1 MSAFLKTKT
10 IKSGEGSRVIG
21 YVLSQGQNE
30 VVELM
35 EDDVGALEIEDLIAL
50 QDGDRFGL
58 IHSIYTSDRDLTR
71 DQLKHMQFAMRAE
84 YGIPEQAPSMLVRH
98 EKTGRDSTVRSHY
111 HEIIQGRDLR
121 GRVIDTFRSK
131 KRDELVSRMCEVEF
145 GMELV
150 PGKHNDFVYKAAVE
164 RHLEA
169 KYTDAFQTIAHI
181 KAEAKY
187 SSFESKMTERQGFDL
202 HHWTSG
208 LENITR
214 MATPDQPKAFADLV
228 SEFVGAKFR
237 QGDRGQSRL
246 LVTFQGGDI
255 VKNAN
260 KILKIEP
267 QEVASFISQAKEHS
281 NELRKNHEGSRDAVK
296 SSRGGADATRTP
308 TRAEIAQ
315 QNDPGDC
322 GPGNPGRRGAPH
334 PEHSGGASSW
344 NGGGPRDH
352 VALGA
357 ATKSN
362 SSILRSVRDKIEARQ
377 IGRIARDLQPMMDE
391 FRNNSSMYHTST
403 DMAPM
408 PDLADPYLLMKISEM
423 NARQMPRNL

>member
-10 IKSGEGSRVIG
+10 IKSGEGSRVIA
-21 YVLSQGQNE
+21 YVLAQGQNE
-30 VVELM
+30 VVELLE
-35 EDDVGALEIEDLIAL
+35 EDLGALELEDLIAL
-50 QDGDRFGL
+50 QDGNRFGL
-58 IHSIYTSDRDLTR
+58 IHVIYTSDGDLTR
-71 DQLKHMQFAMRAE
+71 DQLLHMQSAMRAE

-98 EKTGRDSTVRSHY
+98 EKTGRDGTIRSHY
-111 HEIIQGRDLR
+111 HEVTQGRDLR
-121 GRVIDTFRSK
+121 GTVIDTFRSK
-131 KRDELVSRMCEVEF
+131 KRDELVSRMCEVDF
-145 GMELV
+145 RMDLV
-150 PGKHNDFVYKAAVE
+150 PGKHNDFVYKASVD

-169 KYTDAFQTIAHI
+169 KYVEAFQAIAHI
-181 KAEAKY
+181 KAKARY
-187 SSFESKMTERQGFDL
+187 SSVEGKAAERKNFDL

-208 LENITR
+208 LENVER
-214 MATPDQPKAFADLV
+214 MSAADQPKAFADLV
-228 SEFVGAKFR
+228 NRFEGAKFR
-237 QGDRGQSRL
+237 QGDRGRSRL

-260 KILKIEP
+260 RILKIEP

-281 NELRKNHEGSRDAVK
+281 NELRKIHEGSRDAVK

-322 GPGNPGRRGAPH
+322 GPGNPGRRGAPL

-344 NGGGPRDH
+344 KGGGPRDH

-377 IGRIARDLQPMMDE
+377 LGRTARDLQPMMDE

-423 NARQMPRNL
+423 NARQGFKGI